1 MMEQPSTENQSPSNI
16 QLPFYNLF
24 LNAGF
29 VTGNNRPIRYLSTI
43 LITLFAYFTYQIF
56 MGMVLLYYASKNGL
70 NIYDTQTLVKNLMN
84 PDAIGIS
91 KNFMLALLLGM
102 FVFTFLA
109 FYASIQKI
117 HQKSLLSVITAY
129 PSIRWNQVLFAFAV
143 WSVVFLLMFFTD
155 YLFFS
160 PENYVLN
167 FNASEFF
174 VLLLISIAFLPIQTA
189 FEEIFFRGYL
199 MQGFA
204 LVFRNGILPLMM
216 TSLLF
221 GMAHLSN
228 PETEKFGAWIMLP
241 YYSLFGLFLGL
252 LALWNN
258 GLELSIGIHAANNI
272 LSALLITSKNTV
284 LQTDAIFRIQQ
295 ENPVIDFVL
304 WLFGAVLA
312 LALFQ
317 YKYKFKHLVQLLK

>member
-1 MMEQPSTENQSPSNI
+1 MMEHPSTEDQSTSNI

-29 VTGNNRPIRYLSTI
+29 VTGNNRLTRYLSTI
-43 LITLFAYFTYQIF
+43 FITLFAYFAYQIF
-56 MGMVLLYYASKNGL
+56 MGAVLLYFAQKKGW
-70 NIYDTQTLVKNLMN
+70 NIYDTETVLKNLMN
-84 PDAIGIS
+84 PDALGIS

-143 WSVVFLLMFFTD
+143 WSVIFLWMFFTD
-155 YLFFS
+155 YLFIS

-167 FNASEFF
+167 FDAPKFF
-174 VLLLISIAFLPIQTA
+174 ILLLISITFLPIQAT
-189 FEEIFFRGYL
+189 FEEVFFRGYL
-199 MQGFA
+199 MQGLA
-204 LVFRNGILPLMM
+204 LISRNGIFPLVL

-221 GMAHLSN
+221 GMAHMSN
-228 PETEKFGAWIMLP
+228 PEVEKFGAWIMLP

-272 LSALLITSKNTV
+272 LSALLLTSENTV
-284 LQTDAIFRIQQ
+284 LQTDALFRIQH
-295 ENPVIDFVL
+295 ENPIVDFIL
-304 WLFGAVLA
+304 WLFGAAFA
-312 LALFQ
+312 LVLFQ
-317 YKYKFKHLVQLLK
+317 YKYKFKHLLQLLK